1 MQCVFAY
8 LLLPKGLTMTLR
20 SLLFLVPASL
30 ATCAS
35 VAAANEVAPA
45 SPRFDINQFEVRG
58 NTLLP
63 SNELQQ
69 SVAAFVGGQRD
80 FADVVKAQEALEA
93 AYHRHGYQLV
103 RVDLPEQE
111 LNGGVV
117 VLQVVEARI
126 GQVRIAGNQHFSN
139 ENVRNALPGLQEG
152 HTPDLTA
159 ISKSLKLANENPAKQ
174 TVMKLKNSEGQDA
187 VDADLQVTDES
198 PWSASLNMDNSGT
211 EETGKTYMGAVLQNA
226 NLFGRDQV
234 MSLQYTTTLE
244 KPERVSVYGL
254 GYHLPLYALGDSL
267 DFFTSYSDVDNG
279 LVTAGIFDLAVSGK
293 GTIFGGRYNHNLA
306 TDGNYQSKLVYGI
319 DYKAYKNNLEAED
332 VQLGNDITV
341 HPLSVG
347 YQGTWVRLDGDAN
360 FAVTLAH
367 NIPGG
372 SRGRQSDFD
381 LARTDARDDYTA
393 LRLAANITQALPAD
407 WQLRG
412 VLNGQYSNDALIPG
426 EQFGA
431 GGAMSVRGFR
441 EREVSNDSGI
451 SSNLE
456 AYTPPM
462 CGGGSWQCRALA
474 FYDNA
479 YLTRNH
485 ALPGEFTHVAL
496 SSTGLGM
503 RVSYR
508 RYLNLQVDYGHVLH
522 AEASETERGDNRL
535 HARLSLSF

>member
-1 MQCVFAY
+1 
-8 LLLPKGLTMTLR
+8 MTLR

-63 SNELQQ
+63 SNELQK

-152 HTPDLTA
+152 RTPDLTA

-367 NIPGG
+367 NIAGG

-462 CGGGSWQCRALA
+462 CGSGSWQCRALA

>member
-1 MQCVFAY
+1 
-8 LLLPKGLTMTLR
+8 MTYR
-20 SLLFLVPASL
+20 SLLFLMPASL
-30 ATCAS
+30 FACACI
-35 VAAANEVAPA
+35 ADADEVPSA
-45 SPRFDINQFEVRG
+45 SPHFDINRFEVRG
-58 NTLLP
+58 NTLL
-63 SNELQQ
+63 SAQEMDQ
-69 SVAAFVGGQRD
+69 SVSTFVGSQRG
-80 FADVVKAQEALEA
+80 FSDVIKAQEALEA
-93 AYHRHGYQLV
+93 AYHRRGYQLV

-117 VLQVVEARI
+117 VFQVVEARI
-126 GQVRIAGNQHFSN
+126 GKVTIAGNQNFSN
-139 ENVRNALPGLQEG
+139 DNVRHALPGLQEERM
-152 HTPDLTA
+152 PDLTA

-174 TVMKLKNSEGQDA
+174 TVMKLKNSAGQES
-187 VDADLQVTDES
+187 VDAELQVTDES

-211 EETGKTYMGAVLQNA
+211 RETGKTYMGAVLQNA

-254 GYHLPLYALGDSL
+254 GYHLPLYELGDSL

-293 GTIFGGRYNHNLA
+293 GTIFGSRYNHNLA
-306 TDGNYQSKLVYGI
+306 TNGNYQSKIVYGI
-319 DYKAYKNNLEAED
+319 DYKAYKNNLEAQD

-360 FAVTLAH
+360 FAVTLLH
-367 NIPGG
+367 NIAGG
-372 SRGRQSDFD
+372 ARGRQSDFD
-381 LARTDARDDYTA
+381 LARTGARDDYTA

-456 AYTPPM
+456 AYTPPI
-462 CGGGSWQCRALA
+462 CSGSWQCRALA

-479 YLTRNH
+479 YLSRNH

-496 SSTGLGM
+496 SSTGLGV

-508 RYLNLQVDYGHVLH
+508 RYLNLQVDYGHVLY

>member
-1 MQCVFAY
+1 
-8 LLLPKGLTMTLR
+8 MTYR

-30 ATCAS
+30 VACAS
-35 VAAANEVAPA
+35 FAAADEVASV
-45 SPRFDINQFEVRG
+45 SPRFDINKFDVRG

-63 SNELQQ
+63 AHELEH
-69 SVAAFVGGQRD
+69 SLAAFVGGERD
-80 FADVVKAQEALEA
+80 FGDVVKAQEALEA
-93 AYHRHGYQLV
+93 AYHRRGYQLV
-103 RVDLPEQE
+103 RVNLPEQE

-117 VLQVVEARI
+117 VFQVVEARI

-139 ENVRNALPGLQEG
+139 DNVRYALPGLKEG
-152 HTPDLTA
+152 QTPDLTA

-174 TVMKLKNSEGQDA
+174 TVMKLKDSDAQEAA
-187 VDADLQVTDES
+187 VDAELQVTDES

-211 EETGKTYMGAVLQNA
+211 RETGKTYMGAVLQNA

-254 GYHLPLYALGDSL
+254 GYHLPLYELGDSL
-267 DFFTSYSDVDNG
+267 DVFTSYSDVDNG

-341 HPLSVG
+341 HPLSLG
-347 YQGTWVRLDGDAN
+347 YQGTWVQLDGDAN
-360 FAVTLAH
+360 FGVTLVH
-367 NIPGG
+367 NLPGG

-381 LARTDARDDYTA
+381 LARTNARDDYNA

-456 AYTPPM
+456 AYTPPI

-508 RYLNLQVDYGHVLH
+508 RNLNLQVDYGHVLH